1 MNMAL
6 TRLRQ
11 GILALIAW
19 AREVDDAPARSLL
32 SPALLALFQQMPRRE
47 QQHALEVYATLRQLG
62 ATDPALL
69 TAGLLHDVGKMRA
82 PLYLWDRV
90 LIVVMEA
97 AAPATAKK
105 LGEGD
110 MRGWQRPFVVRQ
122 QHAQWSAEMV
132 AAAGADPLTIE
143 LIRRHQDKVTQPT
156 TEADRLLLTLQQAD
170 DAN

>member
-1 MNMAL
+1 MAL

-11 GILALIAW
+11 GILALVAW

-32 SPALLALFQQMPRRE
+32 SPSLLALFQRMSRRE
-47 QQHALEVYATLRQLG
+47 QQHALEVYNTLKRLG
-62 ATDPALL
+62 ASNPALL

-90 LIVVMEA
+90 LIVLVEA
-97 AAPATAKK
+97 AMPATAKK
-105 LGEGD
+105 IGEGD
-110 MRGWQRPFVVRQ
+110 VRSWRRPFVIRK

-132 AAAGADPLTIE
+132 AAAGADPLTVE
-143 LIRRHQDKVTQPT
+143 LIRRHQDKVAQPISD
-156 TEADRLLLTLQQAD
+156 ADRLLLTLQHAD